1 MDKSFMVFIAV
12 GMAFFYVVTT
22 YVGEIQEEDERFRNT
37 GYEQEHRYDQYYL
50 EDSIGQKILDVT
62 LAEPATQIEAWNR
75 SRLREEYL
83 ELFPD
88 FDTMKAFIQQRVRG
102 EVLVGKLTAQING
115 VEDKFFSGEM
125 SPEEAKRTLGRLK

>member
-1 MDKSFMVFIAV
+1 MDKPFMVFIAV
-12 GMAFFYVVTT
+12 GIAFFYVVTT

-37 GYEQEHRYDQYYL
+37 GYEQEHRYDQYYT

-62 LAEPATQIEAWNR
+62 LAEPETQIKAWNH

-102 EVLVGKLTAQING
+102 EALVGKLTAQING

-125 SPEEAKRTLGRLK
+125 NSEEAKRTLGQLK